1 MSQPSYGLLAKNGEE
16 VTSTMRALVF
26 HEPNQI
32 SVEEVP
38 LPRARAAEAI
48 MRITLSTICGTD
60 LHILKG
66 EYPVRPD

>member
-26 HEPNQI
+26 HGPNQI

-38 LPRARAAEAI
+38 LPRARAGEAI
-48 MRITLSTICGTD
+48 MRMT
-60 LHILKG
+60 
-66 EYPVRPD
+66 